1 MLPVNFTMA
10 YIVQTRL

>member
-10 YIVQTRL
+10 YIVLTRL